1 MLNFERVHED
11 ERGEIYVITG
21 ALPEGREITLFTTK
35 AGYARGGCVHRENW
49 ERATVIDGGVK
60 YHIEGMSP
68 KAFWGGDLI
77 TIPAGEAH
85 YFISLT
91 DSVVIEWG
99 ATVEEKKEYDPG
111 WRKEVERINNEV
123 QDS

>member
-1 MLNFERVHED
+1 MLKFEKIHMD

-35 AGYARGGCVHRENW
+35 KGYARGGCVHRENR
-49 ERATVIDGGVK
+49 ERVTMINGGVR
-60 YHIEGMSP
+60 YHIEHLSP
-68 KAFWGGDLI
+68 KEYWEGDLF
-77 TIPAGEAH
+77 TIPAGVAH

-99 ATVEEKKEYDPG
+99 ATIEEKKEYNPE
-111 WRKEVERINNEV
+111 WRKIVEKINNGV